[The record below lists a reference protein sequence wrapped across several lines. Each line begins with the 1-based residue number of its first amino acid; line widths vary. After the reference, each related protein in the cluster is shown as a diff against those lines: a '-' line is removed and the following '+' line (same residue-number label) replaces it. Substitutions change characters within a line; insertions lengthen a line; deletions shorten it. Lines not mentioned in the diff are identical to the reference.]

1 MSDDLTN
8 SQIELL
14 CEIGEYDPLRLT
26 GERERDLEHLLSEG
40 YVARSPT
47 HPGSKFMVT
56 AKGMEFL
63 GERGAGLNEA

>member
-8 SQIELL
+8 SQVELL
-14 CEIGEYDPLRLT
+14 CEIGECDPLQLT
-26 GERERDLEHLLSEG
+26 GDQKRDLEQLLLAG
-40 YVARSPT
+40 YVTPTAT
-47 HPGSKFMVT
+47 HPGSRFMVT